1 MTKLDQVLQQ
11 VRAELGTDFIASD
24 IVGLD
29 GLSIAGTSIEPGF
42 DSSSSSARFA
52 MVMKLAAKVAE
63 KLNIGN
69 IEDTLASTDR
79 MLILTRQLGDGS
91 YFWQM
96 AVPRDATLGTV
107 RMVMNDYATKVWDA
121 IPR

>member
-1 MTKLDQVLQQ
+1 MTKLDQLLQQ
-11 VRAELGTDFIASD
+11 VRAELGTDFIATD

-29 GLSIAGTSIEPGF
+29 GLSIAGTSVEPGF

-52 MVMKLAAKVAE
+52 MVTKLAGKVAE
-63 KLNIGN
+63 KLNMGSL
-69 IEDTLASTDR
+69 EDTLASTDR

-107 RMVMNDYATKVWDA
+107 RMVMNEYAPQIWDA

>member
-1 MTKLDQVLQQ
+1 MTKLDQILQQ
-11 VRAELGTDFIASD
+11 VRAELGTDFISAD

-29 GLSIAGTSIEPGF
+29 GLSIAGTSVESGL

-52 MVMKLAAKVAE
+52 MVMKLASKVAE
-63 KLNIGN
+63 KLNIGS
-69 IEDTLASTDR
+69 IEDTLASTDT

-96 AVPRDATLGTV
+96 TVPRDATLGTV
-107 RMVMNDYATKVWDA
+107 RMVMNEYADKIWDA
-121 IPR
+121 IPH

>member
-1 MTKLDQVLQQ
+1 MTKLDQILQQ
-11 VRAELGTDFIASD
+11 VRAELGTDFISSD

-29 GLSIAGTSIEPGF
+29 GLSIVGTSVDASF
-42 DSSSSSARFA
+42 DSSSSAARFA
-52 MVMKLAAKVAE
+52 MVMKLASKVAE
-63 KLNIGN
+63 KLNIGA
-69 IEDTLASTDR
+69 IEDTLASTDT

-96 AVPRDATLGTV
+96 TVPRDATLGTV
-107 RMVMNDYATKVWDA
+107 RMIMNEYADKLWDA